1 MLGADNRIILSRLS
15 RLSRLPG
22 LSDEGIEALA
32 DEGASGRK
40 RGKSAAR

>member
-1 MLGADNRIILSRLS
+1 MLGADNRIILS